1 MYCIYLFLLIPIR
14 PSQLV
19 LSMWFYYLGP
29 TGFLPWECL
38 AGLLFVSLCLCLSRV
53 FLSQA
58 RQGPAPEC
66 LASSPILNEWS
77 LCPEPSPNEPDDA
90 ATQKF
95 RGRHSS
101 CENSGFPGGAWG
113 KGACQCRRL
122 RDAGL
127 ISGSGRSPAGGH
139 GNPLSILVWRIPWT
153 EEPGGLEFIG
163 SQRVR
168 HDWSDLARTH
178 TCELWA
184 MCRGIES

>member
-1 MYCIYLFLLIPIR
+1 MYCIYLFLLIAIR

-38 AGLLFVSLCLCLSRV
+38 AGLLFVSLCFCLSRV

-101 CENSGFPGGAWG
+101 CENSGASQVVLEVKVPA
-113 KGACQCRRL
+113 K
-122 RDAGL
+122 AG
-127 ISGSGRSPAGGH
+127 
-139 GNPLSILVWRIPWT
+139 
-153 EEPGGLEFIG
+153 
-163 SQRVR
+163 
-168 HDWSDLARTH
+168 D
-178 TCELWA
+178 
-184 MCRGIES
+184 